1 MAEHIGLEWVK
12 QGGGNLEDGWEEAHP
27 KYVDRKNALVMA
39 EQDWI
44 QSICQQITSELLLC
58 WVYRKEVH

>member
-27 KYVDRKNALVMA
+27 EYVDRKNALVMA
-39 EQDWI
+39 EQD
-44 QSICQQITSELLLC
+44 
-58 WVYRKEVH
+58 